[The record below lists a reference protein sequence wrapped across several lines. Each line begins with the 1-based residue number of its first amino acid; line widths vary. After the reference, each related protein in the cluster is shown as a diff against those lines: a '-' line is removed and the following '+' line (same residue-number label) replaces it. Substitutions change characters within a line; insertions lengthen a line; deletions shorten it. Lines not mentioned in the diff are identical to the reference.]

1 MIRESLKSD
10 SEQRALARAKLV
22 EDRRDS
28 FDKISNQIA
37 GLTMKE
43 IHAARSESRPLSVI
57 EDNLKSLQRASA
69 IIGKCFDISSR
80 ALGLEREEMAGDEIP
95 NLVFGELT
103 PTQVQELRKMDEGNS
118 LSDDLEELE
127 ELEKSLGAIPDEDDE
142 SEDDEEGRVM
152 ALPSSLSLIQLHSGQ
167 MKVFKAPHRFK
178 VVCAGRRW
186 GKSMLSISMIMRA
199 AAKDRKQRVW
209 YIAPSYQMA
218 RQILWDDAE

>member
-1 MIRESLKSD
+1 MSTEVKKKLTPAQWVEVEVKWKSGEYTLSALEEEYGLRTETFSRYFKKKGISKGSDSVSDMIRESLKSD

-142 SEDDEEGRVM
+142 SEDDEEG
-152 ALPSSLSLIQLHSGQ
+152 
-167 MKVFKAPHRFK
+167 
-178 VVCAGRRW
+178 
-186 GKSMLSISMIMRA
+186 
-199 AAKDRKQRVW
+199 
-209 YIAPSYQMA
+209 
-218 RQILWDDAE
+218 EE